1 MFTGS
6 NQGGAEHATAP
17 LGANDVEQGRLDD
30 PTGSP
35 LGGGGTA
42 VSSSADHFY
51 ALSQVLEVVNPVPGK
66 PEIQKVNAAVGA
78 TTASFYWI
86 NPAPNL
92 GTEILFFRVERRK
105 DDVDAWTLAG
115 VGRSDFALFEDTGL
129 DPETT

>member
-1 MFTGS
+1 MRPLRLARTTWSRAGWTTRR
-6 NQGGAEHATAP
+6 GAP
-17 LGANDVEQGRLDD
+17 LGGAD
-30 PTGSP
+30 GS
-35 LGGGGTA
+35 
-42 VSSSADHFY
+42 VQSAGHFY

-86 NPAPNL
+86 NPAPNF

-115 VGRSDFALFEDTGL
+115 VGRAGFALFEDTGL
-129 DPETT
+129 DPETTYHSLPRCAR